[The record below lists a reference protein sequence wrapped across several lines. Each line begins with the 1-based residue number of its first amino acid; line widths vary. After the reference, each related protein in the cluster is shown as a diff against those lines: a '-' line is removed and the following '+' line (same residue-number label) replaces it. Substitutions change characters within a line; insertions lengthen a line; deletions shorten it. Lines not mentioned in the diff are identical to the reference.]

1 MNSTRTLV
9 LAALAAPILCSTIAP
24 GDSLAFRPKA
34 GTKVSR
40 AWTIKQEQTLD
51 EMNMSMNGQPF
62 PMDLQMDMDMT
73 TENTIEV
80 TDHIVAAEGGKI
92 TELRRTFDKLGS
104 ASSFAME
111 MAQMP
116 EGGMEQSMTG
126 SSALQGK
133 TVAFKWDAEK
143 SAFEKSFHESEG
155 EADLLENL
163 DIDMDLAVLV
173 PGKEVAVGETWEI
186 DVKGLKP
193 LLMPGGDVGIRPE
206 DPEAAGGGMMPG
218 MDSMGDI
225 NDLVG
230 DLLEGTATAEYAGM
244 QELEGGTYA
253 VIKLKINIE
262 SSNDMADKLAE
273 MAQEMPEGMGEM
285 KVEHM
290 DMEFALEA
298 EGQVLWDAAAG
309 QIRMLTL
316 SGKSK
321 VGIDMGMAVSAQGQN
336 MTIENQMAMSG
347 TMDIKLDVSRN

>member
-1 MNSTRTLV
+1 MNRTRSLLLAS
-9 LAALAAPILCSTIAP
+9 LAASILCSHLAP

-40 AWTIKQEQTLD
+40 AWSIKQEQTLD

-80 TDHIVAAEGGKI
+80 SDEIVAAADGKI

-116 EGGMEQSMTG
+116 EGGMEQSTTG
-126 SSALQGK
+126 ASALQGK
-133 TVAFKWDAEK
+133 TVTFKWDAEQGAYET
-143 SAFEKSFHESEG
+143 SYHESEG
-155 EADLLENL
+155 EADLIANL
-163 DIDMDLAVLV
+163 DIDMDLAALV
-173 PGKEVAVGETWEI
+173 PGKDAAAGDTWEI
-186 DVKGLKP
+186 DVKALKP

-206 DPEAAGGGMMPG
+206 DPNAAGGGMMPG
-218 MDSMGDI
+218 MDSMGDL

-244 QELEGGTYA
+244 QEIEGGKYG

-298 EGQVLWDAAAG
+298 EGQVLWDVANG